1 MLLTQ
6 VSERQHLIV
15 CPLHTTKEAIN
26 CNYNNYISADEIVFC
41 LFLQL
46 ILSAKVHVIR
56 DAQILEKDLIRKEMD
71 GENRRLDQMMEVER
85 VNALRI
91 EEEIERQRKEERM
104 IGALKIMEQIE
115 ENEQV
120 IAFLTFAFY
129 CLNYHLN

>member
-1 MLLTQ
+1 MR
-6 VSERQHLIV
+6 V
-15 CPLHTTKEAIN
+15 
-26 CNYNNYISADEIVFC
+26 ADENYWWEMLMRITFENC
-41 LFLQL
+41 WWEEFSLLWLQL

-71 GENRRLDQMMEVER
+71 EETRRLDQMMEVER
-85 VNALRI
+85 VNAIRI

-120 IAFLTFAFY
+120 PL
-129 CLNYHLN
+129 LLLLH